1 MDSPKL
7 VLQYNFYAVKKVI
20 LNIHYIYFFQEKEK
34 EEEAQVSKK
43 RKQEMVPNRNFAE
56 KYEKLL
62 GRESGLAA
70 ARVATPNKHFGF
82 GMFFIYF
89 F

>member
-1 MDSPKL
+1 
-7 VLQYNFYAVKKVI
+7 
-20 LNIHYIYFFQEKEK
+20 
-34 EEEAQVSKK
+34 
-43 RKQEMVPNRNFAE
+43 MVPNRNFAE

-82 GMFFIYF
+82 GIFFKYIF
-89 F
+89 LVFNNLVFIMKQIKCT